1 MVNIYKKIKYANSRD
16 DVIYALEEAGI
27 DSSKP
32 LGLLMK
38 SARERTN
45 WQELDLLSTAK
56 FKLESFSK

>member
-16 DVIYALEEAGI
+16 DVIYALQEAGI
-27 DSSKP
+27 DASKP
-32 LGLLMK
+32 FGLLMK
-38 SARERTN
+38 SAREQSN

>member
-1 MVNIYKKIKYANSRD
+1 MVDTFKKIKYANSRD
-16 DVIYALEEAGI
+16 DVIYALEDIGI

-38 SARERTN
+38 SARERAS

-56 FKLESFSK
+56 LKLESFAK

>member
-16 DVIYALEEAGI
+16 DVIYALEEVGI

-38 SARERTN
+38 SARQQSN
-45 WQELDLLSTAK
+45 WQELNLLSTAK